1 MNISRIVKQPSE
13 WNFGR
18 AKSVNSLTA
27 CCEEWFEQLWDLCA
41 LLLSS
46 SSLRYIKL
54 TQCQN
59 YSFNLFWLKKEI
71 FSGSGELKV
80 CKWDESRNHTAVAV
94 RRFFAAFSLIMP
106 CFCKTMSKKK
116 ILIKWDQGKVLFLG
130 TPSYGGRFSD
140 ASRRMRRA
148 LKAAERQKCDAT
160 EIDPSDALCNQQAI
174 SGRLLQ
180 KAISLASIVLH
191 RSLFLFLFLIT
202 CL

>member
-106 CFCKTMSKKK
+106 CFCKTFYIKMIDSISKSSNLPDVWSVFIRQGFVP
-116 ILIKWDQGKVLFLG
+116 ILPELLHWFLLKCLI
-130 TPSYGGRFSD
+130 TPSLRTLQNSEN
-140 ASRRMRRA
+140 SRGPRHGA
-148 LKAAERQKCDAT
+148 NSAGKTGQN
-160 EIDPSDALCNQQAI
+160 SSLCPIQRDQT
-174 SGRLLQ
+174 RL
-180 KAISLASIVLH
+180 S
-191 RSLFLFLFLIT
+191 R
-202 CL
+202 